1 VRIVYNWL
9 REIVSVPDDV
19 DRVAHEISL
28 RGFELAAVEQGR
40 EPVIDF
46 EITANRPDC
55 LSHVGIAREAA
66 AIWGSAIKPGVR
78 DARSDRIADPA
89 LRPAQGVPSL
99 SRDGSRI
106 TADTLEVIIEAPD
119 LCPRYCAQVFDV
131 KIAPSPA
138 WMQQRLEA
146 AGVRPINNIVDVTNY
161 VMLEIGQ
168 PMHAFD
174 LERLAQRRIVV
185 RRGRAKESIRTL
197 DGIDRM
203 LDPDVL
209 VIADAERAI
218 AVGGVMGGADSEI
231 SATTKA
237 IALESAY
244 FEPTSVRRTSK
255 KLGLKTEA
263 SARFERGSD
272 FELPPRGIAR
282 AAELFAQI
290 GAGTPGSALIDR
302 YPAPR
307 QKRRIQL
314 RSERIA
320 RLLGQVVPAEDVPRF
335 LKPLGFDVVPQ
346 NGHGEWAVTVPSFR
360 VDVVGEEDLI
370 EEVGRHY
377 GFDRLPVRFPPL
389 DAAQAPPDPVVVRD
403 RLIRQTLTSAG
414 FSEAMTFA
422 FIERQAAVPFSEP
435 GVEPT
440 AIQNPLSEKF
450 AILRPS
456 LLPGLIDSCAHNRR
470 RGRKDIQ
477 LFEIGSRFTSEGEG
491 RAVAFAWMG
500 AATLP
505 HWSEASRAAD
515 FFDAKGTVELLCRTF
530 GTSAPDVA
538 PSDAAYLVRGRA
550 AEVQVGTTRLGVVG
564 QLVPGIGEAR
574 GLLPG
579 EAVYVGEID
588 TEALARVA
596 ASDNLQTQSLPR
608 YPSIIRDISIVV
620 DQTLPAASVR
630 GTIRAAAPSTLVSI
644 AEFDRYQGK
653 GVPEGRVS
661 LSLRLTFRDSERT
674 LTDDEVQA
682 ATERIVDALR
692 DSHGA
697 EQR

>member
-9 REIVSVPDDV
+9 REIVPVPDGV
-19 DRVAHEISL
+19 EIVAREISL
-28 RGFELAAVEQGR
+28 RGFELAAIEQGR

-55 LSHVGIAREAA
+55 LSHVGIAREAS
-66 AIWGSAIKPGVR
+66 AIWGVAMKSGSGTR
-78 DARSDRIADPA
+78 DRGSDRIPDPG
-89 LRPAQGVPSL
+89 Q
-99 SRDGSRI
+99 RI
-106 TADTLEVIIEAPD
+106 PELDVLIEAPD
-119 LCPRYCAQVFDV
+119 LCPRYCAQVFQV
-131 KIAPSPA
+131 RVASSPP
-138 WMQQRLEA
+138 WLQQRLEA

-161 VMLEIGQ
+161 VMLEMGQ

-174 LERLAQRRIVV
+174 FERLAQRRIVV
-185 RRGRAKESIRTL
+185 RRARAKESIRTL
-197 DGIDRM
+197 DGVDRR
-203 LDPDVL
+203 LDEDML
-209 VIADAERAI
+209 VIADAERPI

-231 SATTKA
+231 STATTT

-255 KLGLKTEA
+255 RLGLKTEA
-263 SARFERGSD
+263 SARFERGGD
-272 FELPPRGIAR
+272 VELPATAIAR

-290 GAGTPGSALIDR
+290 GAATPVSPTVDQ

-307 QKRRIQL
+307 ERRQLQL
-314 RSERIA
+314 RSSRIA
-320 RLLGQVVPAEDVPRF
+320 RLLGQVVPADDVPRY
-335 LKPLGFDVVPQ
+335 LAPLGFEVVAS
-346 NGHGEWAVTVPSFR
+346 NGDGTWDVTVPSFR
-360 VDVVGEEDLI
+360 VDVLREEDLI

-389 DAAQAPPDPVVVRD
+389 EAAQAPPDPIVVRD
-403 RLIRQTLTSAG
+403 RLIRQTLTAAG

-422 FIERQAAVPFSEP
+422 FIERHAALPFCEP
-435 GVEPT
+435 AVEPT

-450 AILRPS
+450 AVLRPS

-477 LFEIGSRFTSEGEG
+477 LFEIGSRFGSSGEG

-505 HWSEASRAAD
+505 HWSGASRSVD
-515 FFDAKGTVELLCRTF
+515 FFDAKGTVELLCRAF
-530 GTSAPDVA
+530 GAGAIDVA
-538 PSDAAYLVRGRA
+538 PSHATYLARGRA
-550 AEVQVGTTRLGVVG
+550 AEVSSGGTRLGLVG
-564 QLVPGIGEAR
+564 QLVPTIGEAR
-574 GLLPG
+574 GLVAG
-579 EAVYVGEID
+579 EDVYVGEID
-588 TEALARVA
+588 LEALARVA
-596 ASDNLQTQSLPR
+596 AGDNLRAQSLPR
-608 YPSIIRDISIVV
+608 YPSIVRDISIVV
-620 DQTLPAASVR
+620 DETLPAAAVR
-630 GTIRAAAPSTLVSI
+630 GTIRATAPFTLVSI
-644 AEFDRYQGK
+644 SEFDRYQGK

-661 LSLRLTFRDSERT
+661 LSLRLTFRDLDRT

-692 DSHGA
+692 SAHSA